1 MASPTEKPQTVLLDT
16 PGSEKGSATRLSSD
30 TPQATGTVPEE
41 SSNNK
46 GEVAQTPEDQP
57 STPSQENQECQ
68 DDVEK
73 KAPHHN
79 WRFYIIFIGLVAT
92 GVLSALDGA
101 IVSTA
106 LPTIVAELD
115 IGADYIWVANIYF
128 LTSAV
133 AQPLFGQLSDIWG
146 RRWVFISVVGIFTLG
161 SGLCGG
167 ASSGSMLIAARGVQG
182 IGGGGIN
189 MIIDLIICDLVPMR
203 ERAKWMGILFAI
215 ITIFTSIGPLV
226 GGALAQAGAW
236 RWTFYLNLPIGGPV
250 MVAMW
255 WFLRVGSVSKGTF
268 FEKFRRIDFW
278 GIGILTGS
286 TVATLYALTY
296 GGSLRSWSDSSVLTP
311 LVAGLICL
319 VGFVLF
325 EGTPFVK
332 EPVTPYRLFTNR
344 TSAAAFYVS
353 FQHSLVSTWVLYMYP
368 LYFQAV
374 AGASP
379 TMSGVY
385 LLPYV
390 FSFPVA
396 AAVSGSMVAKTG
408 RYRPVHMIGF
418 SLITLGCGL
427 SALLGTN
434 TSPALWVFLQLFI
447 GAGLGMVMTC
457 LLPAVQAKL
466 SEADTAL
473 STGSWAFLRSVGII
487 WGVSIPAAI
496 FNNRFDQLL
505 HTIGDEGA
513 RRVLGSGQAYSRA
526 SDAFVDSFDGE
537 TRKQVLN
544 VYSEA
549 LRRVWLISI
558 VFAGTAFLAVFLER
572 EVKLR
577 TELETE
583 FGLEDEKQGKEK
595 EGEANDSA
603 DVELGNTTPA
613 S

>member
-1 MASPTEKPQTVLLDT
+1 METQTEKPQAAVTDT
-16 PGSEKGSATRLSSD
+16 TRPSESSD
-30 TPQATGTVPEE
+30 SYLAVAPAQITNTPTEGDGNKEIELTPV
-41 SSNNK
+41 SNSL
-46 GEVAQTPEDQP
+46 PL
-57 STPSQENQECQ
+57 SQESQ
-68 DDVEK
+68 DDLEK
-73 KAPHHN
+73 KQPHHN
-79 WRFYIIFIGLVAT
+79 WQFYIIFIGLIAT

-106 LPTIVAELD
+106 LPTIVAELN
-115 IGADYIWVANIYF
+115 IGADYVWVANIYF

-146 RRWVFISVVGIFTLG
+146 RRWVFLSVVGIFTLG

-167 ASSGSMLIAARGVQG
+167 ASSGQMLIAARGVQG

-203 ERAKWMGILFAI
+203 ERAKWMGILFAV
-215 ITIFTSIGPLV
+215 ITIFTSLGPLV

-236 RWTFYLNLPIGGPV
+236 RWAFYLNLPIGGPV

-255 WFLRVGSVSKGTF
+255 FVLRVENRTSGTF
-268 FEKFRRIDFW
+268 LDKIRRIDWW

-296 GGSLRSWSDSSVLTP
+296 GGSLRAWTNSSVLTP

-319 VGFVLF
+319 VVFVLF

-353 FQHSLVSTWVLYMYP
+353 FQHSLVSTWVLFMYP

-396 AAVSGSMVAKTG
+396 AAVSGTLVAKTG
-408 RYRPVHMIGF
+408 RYKPVHLIGF
-418 SLITLGCGL
+418 SLITLGCGI
-427 SALLGTN
+427 SAVLGPS

-466 SEADTAL
+466 AESDTAL
-473 STGSWAFLRSVGII
+473 STGSWAFIRSVGII
-487 WGVSIPAAI
+487 WGFSIPAAI

-505 HTIGDEGA
+505 PTIGDETA
-513 RRVLGSGQAYSRA
+513 RNALGSGLAYSHA
-526 SDAFVDSFDGE
+526 SDKFVDSFDGE
-537 TRKQVLN
+537 TRSQVLN
-544 VYSEA
+544 VYTQS
-549 LRRVWLISI
+549 LRRVWLISL
-558 VFAGTAFLAVFLER
+558 VFAGSAFLAVFLER
-572 EVKLR
+572 EVTLR
-577 TELETE
+577 TELETD
-583 FGLEDEKQGKEK
+583 FGLEKEK
-595 EGEANDSA
+595 EKEKDNEAPDLA
-603 DVELGNTTPA
+603 DVEAATSTPVQ
-613 S
+613 